1 MNRFCYASERSAFPP
16 RAPPVKNIQVSFGLL
31 SLLDS
36 PLFHIYV
43 LGRKAE
49 GNLARPFKKQ
59 GLMASLSGPMEAMA
73 AKVRETGARREERR
87 HSSVVRCDVAVRCG
101 AVPCV

>member
-1 MNRFCYASERSAFPP
+1 MYTV
-16 RAPPVKNIQVSFGLL
+16 PPVFRSFSRVARLDPACFISPLTTLPSPHSLVCVPPYLGSGRVDQVSFGVL

-43 LGRKAE
+43 LGREAK

-59 GLMASLSGPMEAMA
+59 GLMASLSGPMEAMS
-73 AKVRETGARREERR
+73 AKV
-87 HSSVVRCDVAVRCG
+87 V
-101 AVPCV
+101 